1 MSEIRHHPRVLVV
14 DDERPNL
21 HLLSIALRNEGYVVN
36 TAPSGEAALEFAW
49 SSPPDLILLDIMM
62 PGIDGFET
70 LARLKEIQGT
80 ASAPVIFLTG
90 MEDLESKLKGFA
102 LGAVDYITKP
112 FHLEE
117 VRARVRLHLQLALA
131 QKSLIQE
138 QAAKLQSIATAQKTL
153 QLLAKDLP
161 KAQFSVHYES
171 AQEAGGDLYD
181 VIDLGDGIFGFLV
194 ADVSGHDV
202 GTSLVATAARA
213 LFRQNSGPMY
223 SPEETF
229 QLANRVLTGWLPPG
243 RFLTACYAML
253 NRNTGQLK
261 MVGAAHPPAV
271 IQDSTGNVR
280 FMEMEGD
287 VLGAFP
293 EARFGRIN
301 SKVKKGDR
309 VVLYTDGLVENIES
323 GRAWSEAGTKLLD
336 TMRSSWK
343 VPLDDLPGHL
353 AKELA
358 GNSKEDDILVLA
370 FEV

>member
-1 MSEIRHHPRVLVV
+1 MSDLRNHPRVLVV

-21 HLLSIALRNEGYVVN
+21 HLLSIALRNEGYLVD
-36 TAPSGEAALEFAW
+36 TASSGETALEFAW
-49 SSPPDLILLDIMM
+49 STPPDLILLDIMM

-70 LARLKEIQGT
+70 LSRLKEIHGT
-80 ASAPVIFLTG
+80 ATVPVIFLTG

-153 QLLAKDLP
+153 QLMAKDLP
-161 KAQFSVHYES
+161 AAQFAVHYES

-253 NRNTGQLK
+253 NRNTCQLK
-261 MVGAAHPPAV
+261 MVGAAHPPAA

-280 FMEMEGD
+280 FLDIEGD
-287 VLGAFP
+287 VLGAFT
-293 EARFGRIN
+293 EARFGRLT

-323 GRAWSEAGTKLLD
+323 GREWSEAGTKLLD
-336 TMRSSWK
+336 TLKTSSK
-343 VPLDDLPGHL
+343 VPLGELPAHL

-358 GNSKEDDILVLA
+358 GDSKEDDILVLA